1 MRALSIAATGMEA
14 QQLNVEVISNNIS
27 NSSTSGFKASRVE
40 FQDLLYQNIRTVGSA
55 SSDSGTIVP
64 SGLQVGLGVMPA
76 ATYRV
81 NTQGNL
87 TVTNNTLDLAINGRG
102 YFQVQMPDGSTA
114 YTRSGALQLN
124 SSYQIVT
131 ADGYSVLPAIT
142 IPQTATAITVNSTGQ
157 VIATIPSTSGTSQQT
172 AGQLTLATFANP
184 VGLEAIGNNLLRQTD
199 ASGTASTA
207 NPGSS
212 GVGTIVQGSLETSN
226 VDIVTEITN
235 LITAQR
241 AYEMNSK
248 VINTADQ
255 MLTTTN
261 QMKS

>member
-1 MRALSIAATGMEA
+1 MRALSIAATGMAA

-27 NSSTSGFKASRVE
+27 NSSTTGFKASRVE
-40 FQDLLYQNIRTVGSA
+40 FQDLLYQNMRTVGSA

-81 NTQGNL
+81 NTQGNIS
-87 TVTNNTLDLAINGRG
+87 VTGNPLDLAINGRG
-102 YFQVQMPDGSTA
+102 YYQVQMPDGTTS

-124 SSYQIVT
+124 ASGQIVT
-131 ADGYSVLPAIT
+131 ADGYQVLPSIT
-142 IPQTATAITVNSTGQ
+142 VPNTATAVTVNASGQILATITGQ
-157 VIATIPSTSGTSQQT
+157 TAQQT
-172 AGQLTLATFANP
+172 LGQLQLASFINP
-184 VGLEAIGNNLLRQTD
+184 VGLEAIGNNLLKETD
-199 ASGTASTA
+199 ASGSPSTA
-207 NPGSS
+207 NPGTS
-212 GVGTIVQGSLETSN
+212 GMGTIVQGSLETSN

-255 MLTTTN
+255 MLSTSS

>member
-27 NSSTSGFKASRVE
+27 NSSTTGFKASRVE
-40 FQDLLYQNIRTVGSA
+40 FQDLLYQNMRTVGSQ
-55 SSDSGTIVP
+55 SSDSGSILP

-81 NTQGNL
+81 NTQGNIS
-87 TVTNNTLDLAINGRG
+87 VTNNVLDLAINGRG
-102 YFQVQMPDGSTA
+102 YFQVQMPDGTTS
-114 YTRSGALQLN
+114 YTRSGALQMN
-124 SSYQIVT
+124 SSGQIVT
-131 ADGYSVLPAIT
+131 ADGYQILPSIT
-142 IPQTATAITVNSTGQ
+142 IPSTATSITVNSSGQ
-157 VIATIPSTSGTSQQT
+157 VTATIAGQTSQQT
-172 AGQLTLATFANP
+172 LGQLQLATFVNP
-184 VGLEAIGNNLLRQTD
+184 VGLEAIGNNLLIQTD
-199 ASGTASTA
+199 ASGSPTTA
-207 NPGSS
+207 NPGTS
-212 GVGTIVQGSLETSN
+212 GVGTLVQGSLETSN

-255 MLTTTN
+255 MLTTAS
-261 QMKS
+261 QMKT